1 LFYFIELFNNVVTFR
16 KLDSQIRLPTFDFG
30 QNGDIYF
37 EFKTTIENAIIFE
50 SHGPKD
56 YIKLSLISNKIII
69 CLLLCKKKLLL
80 PNLNIYCCF
89 DH

>member
-1 LFYFIELFNNVVTFR
+1 MLNNLSFIYLFLDLFNNVVTFR

-50 SHGPKD
+50 SHGPID
-56 YIKLSLISNKIII
+56 FIKLSLISNKIF
-69 CLLLCKKKLLL
+69 LL
-80 PNLNIYCCF
+80 N
-89 DH
+89 

>member
-1 LFYFIELFNNVVTFR
+1 MSYLMLMYYFIELFNNVVTFR

-56 YIKLSLISNKIII
+56 YIKLSLISNEIIM
-69 CLLLCKKKLLL
+69 C
-80 PNLNIYCCF
+80 
-89 DH
+89 

>member
-1 LFYFIELFNNVVTFR
+1 MVNFYYIFKNKIDIYKCLFMYYFIELFNNVVTFR

-56 YIKLSLISNKIII
+56 YIKLSLISNKIIM
-69 CLLLCKKKLLL
+69 C
-80 PNLNIYCCF
+80 
-89 DH
+89 

>member
-1 LFYFIELFNNVVTFR
+1 MYIILFITINNNYFYFLDLFDNVVTFR

-56 YIKLSLISNKIII
+56 FIKLSLISKKMNF
-69 CLLLCKKKLLL
+69 LC
-80 PNLNIYCCF
+80 
-89 DH
+89 